1 MISTS
6 DNYLSIYKDICMWT
20 CCTMTMELTFSFTFT
35 FNSREN
41 YEKMDKIKSIFKDY
55 MKVITRKYVCT
66 KIGIEIVCR

>member
-1 MISTS
+1 
-6 DNYLSIYKDICMWT
+6 
-20 CCTMTMELTFSFTFT
+20 MELTFSFTFT